1 MLGNAGFPGRCRV
14 CWGMQRSRGMRSFQG
29 EPAPSSRACQL
40 PPWSTGSHSEPRF
53 PGAPA
58 PTVPWRAGWMSPGS
72 SATLLGGVSAR
83 VAVCVHARACVCI
96 SLHVRK
102 HPLGVRC
109 VCPHPVRVCA
119 RAAHACTAWVCGVW
133 MHGAHVCAHMPAL
146 CTHVLHARVGSTC
159 AHACRVLCLL
169 CARHRQLHSG
179 AGGGIIQP
187 CRRARGG
194 GPRGARDA
202 CVTHTHTYTPPLP
215 VHRCCHGN
223 KGSPEHPWVPG
234 TTSPSRRDAGDLAV
248 PREGGGGRGGGR
260 ASVTPQPHGSTR
272 LHRLWDSTQHRPGL
286 WGAPKPR
293 GQRCSGTMAQTPRL
307 QDAAW
312 LDQKQG
318 GPWVWP
324 GSLAITAALL
334 TLPPARATRGW
345 VPGVWHC
352 PRRHV
357 RTPLPAWL

>member
-202 CVTHTHTYTPPLP
+202 CVTHTHTHTPPP
-215 VHRCCHGN
+215 
-223 KGSPEHPWVPG
+223 
-234 TTSPSRRDAGDLAV
+234 SPSIAV
-248 PREGGGGRGGGR
+248 
-260 ASVTPQPHGSTR
+260 AT
-272 LHRLWDSTQHRPGL
+272 
-286 WGAPKPR
+286 
-293 GQRCSGTMAQTPRL
+293 
-307 QDAAW
+307 
-312 LDQKQG
+312 
-318 GPWVWP
+318 
-324 GSLAITAALL
+324 
-334 TLPPARATRGW
+334 ATRGARSILGYR
-345 VPGVWHC
+345 VPPAPPAAMRGTWLSPGRVEVAGGVA
-352 PRRHV
+352 V
-357 RTPLPAWL
+357 LQ